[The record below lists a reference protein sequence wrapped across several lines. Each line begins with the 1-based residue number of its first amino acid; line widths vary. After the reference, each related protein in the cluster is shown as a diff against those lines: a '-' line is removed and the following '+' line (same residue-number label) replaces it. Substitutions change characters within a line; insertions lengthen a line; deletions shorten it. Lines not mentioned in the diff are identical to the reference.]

1 MKKIILIVL
10 VVSAISFN
18 MNAQN
23 TSLINAFNNSYALEK
38 KGDFS
43 NARKELQT
51 VYNEKSYEIN
61 LRMGWLLYNEGEM
74 INSVKF
80 YEKAIALMPYAIE
93 AKLGLVYPL
102 SSLGNWEAVLET
114 YLKILKTD
122 PNNTLVNYRTGLIYY
137 NRKEYAKANT
147 YLQKNINLYPF
158 NYDNLIL
165 SAWSYLNLG
174 QQTEAKV
181 LFEKCLLFNAED
193 ESAKAGLKLIK

>member
-1 MKKIILIVL
+1 MLI
-10 VVSAISFN
+10 
-18 MNAQN
+18 
-23 TSLINAFNNSYALEK
+23 
-38 KGDFS
+38 S
-43 NARKELQT
+43 N
-51 VYNEKSYEIN
+51 I
-61 LRMGWLLYNEGEM
+61 G
-74 INSVKF
+74 I
-80 YEKAIALMPYAIE
+80 
-93 AKLGLVYPL
+93 
-102 SSLGNWEAVLET
+102 
-114 YLKILKTD
+114 LKID
-122 PNNTLVNYRTGLIYY
+122 PSNTLVNYRIGLIYY

>member
-74 INSVKF
+74 RNSVKF

-122 PNNTLVNYRTGLIYY
+122 PNNTLINYRTGLIYY

>member
-122 PNNTLVNYRTGLIYY
+122 PNNTLINYRTGLIYY

>member
-74 INSVKF
+74 INSVKS

-122 PNNTLVNYRTGLIYY
+122 PNNTLINYRTGLIYY

>member
-1 MKKIILIVL
+1 MKKIIILIL
-10 VVSAISFN
+10 FVSAFTFKI
-18 MNAQN
+18 NAQN

-51 VYNEKSYEIN
+51 VYNEKSYELN
-61 LRMGWLLYNEGEM
+61 LRLGWLLYNEGEM
-74 INSVKF
+74 MNSIKF

-137 NRKEYAKANT
+137 NRKEYAKANM

-158 NYDNLIL
+158 NYENLIL
-165 SAWSYLNLG
+165 SAWAYLNLG
-174 QQTEAKV
+174 KQTEAKV
-181 LFEKCLLFNAED
+181 LFEKCLLMNAED
-193 ESAKAGLKLIK
+193 ESAIAGLKLIK

>member
-51 VYNEKSYEIN
+51 VYNDKSYEIN

-122 PNNTLVNYRTGLIYY
+122 PNNTLINYRTGLIYY

>member
-1 MKKIILIVL
+1 MNKIILMVL
-10 VVSAISFN
+10 IVSAISFKIK
-18 MNAQN
+18 AQN
-23 TSLINAFNNSYALEK
+23 TNLINAFNNSYALEK

-43 NARKELQT
+43 DARKELQT

-74 INSVKF
+74 MNSVKF

-137 NRKEYAKANT
+137 NRKEYAKANS

-158 NYDNLIL
+158 NYENLIL

-181 LFEKCLLFNAED
+181 LFEKCLLINAED